1 MKQNEETIV
10 LNFRDYIVYI
20 DKALR
25 EITISSNDIY
35 AVSIV
40 LSEIEILDIALG
52 ITDSISKFKVGNK
65 EISLSSDNC
74 VFIDEIDKGIKI
86 PTKEIFTIVKC
97 LKEITDIMNESS
109 TTQDIYNTILNSNS
123 NNPAGEIIKPI
134 EATGQQ
140 PKSKLSVYDSII
152 NAINK
157 ESKGGT
163 DNESK

>member
-52 ITDSISKFKVGNK
+52 ITDSIS
-65 EISLSSDNC
+65 
-74 VFIDEIDKGIKI
+74 
-86 PTKEIFTIVKC
+86 
-97 LKEITDIMNESS
+97 
-109 TTQDIYNTILNSNS
+109 
-123 NNPAGEIIKPI
+123 
-134 EATGQQ
+134 
-140 PKSKLSVYDSII
+140 
-152 NAINK
+152 
-157 ESKGGT
+157 
-163 DNESK
+163 

>member
-65 EISLSSDNC
+65 EISLSSDNSYKRDFYYC
-74 VFIDEIDKGIKI
+74 
-86 PTKEIFTIVKC
+86 
-97 LKEITDIMNESS
+97 
-109 TTQDIYNTILNSNS
+109 
-123 NNPAGEIIKPI
+123 
-134 EATGQQ
+134 
-140 PKSKLSVYDSII
+140 
-152 NAINK
+152 
-157 ESKGGT
+157 
-163 DNESK
+163 